1 MDTEN
6 FLPNGEIHVAR
17 ALAWTGYARDDFSK
31 IAEGA
36 DPEAF
41 RTDDRLPLWGI
52 LYVSGESLGFF
63 VHPGF
68 PTGIAAL
75 FYAGKEPAPA
85 IHLRIPL
92 AEVLAAESLGV
103 REAKTR
109 IGKFLARVFLKSE
122 SVFSLSW
129 KDRASG
135 ADFRAR
141 FFVERDAPAL
151 AEAVKKAL
159 GERAR

>member
-1 MDTEN
+1 MDTES

-17 ALAWTGYARDDFSK
+17 ALAWTGYSRDDFSK
-31 IAEGA
+31 IAGGA
-36 DPEAF
+36 DPESF
-41 RTDDRLPLWGI
+41 RMDDRLPLWGI
-52 LYVSGESLGFF
+52 LYVSRESLGFF

-85 IHLRIPL
+85 IHLRVPL
-92 AEVLAAESLGV
+92 NDVVAAESAGV

-109 IGKFLARVFLKSE
+109 IGKFLARAFLKSE
-122 SVFSLSW
+122 SSFLVTW

-135 ADFRAR
+135 SDFRAR
-141 FFVERDAPAL
+141 FFVERDASAL
-151 AEAVKKAL
+151 AEAAKKAL
-159 GERAR
+159 GERGR